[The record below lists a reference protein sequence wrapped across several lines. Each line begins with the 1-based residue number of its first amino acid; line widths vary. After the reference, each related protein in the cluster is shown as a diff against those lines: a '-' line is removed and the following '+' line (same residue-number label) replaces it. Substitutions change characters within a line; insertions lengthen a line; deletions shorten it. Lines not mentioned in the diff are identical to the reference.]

1 MMSVMPDIYLDNN
14 ATTQPLPQVVEAVE
28 RSLRDGW
35 ANPSSVH
42 RAGQRVR
49 QQVELARSQVC
60 SVIGCKERELIFTSG
75 ATEACNLA
83 IRGLTALRGR
93 RRTII
98 TTPTEHSA
106 VREPCERLA
115 DEGWRI
121 VQLPVGLDGL
131 IDTNDLQSALT
142 EHGDD
147 VALVTSHW
155 ANNETGVIQPMVQ
168 IAELCKAAG
177 VPLHTDATQAI
188 GKLPMNVGELPID
201 ALSLSAHKFH
211 GPKGVGALFLRGNR
225 RLKAQQLGGPHE
237 RQRRGGTENVPS
249 IVGMGVAAEA
259 AGQWLT
265 TDGPQKVE
273 ALRDR
278 FEQAVLEAVGD
289 SAVNGTGAP
298 RLLNTTNIGF
308 APLESEAIL
317 IMLSE
322 RGLYASAG
330 AACSSGSL
338 EASPVLLAMGIDEP
352 TAHGSL
358 RFSLSRFTTA
368 DEIDRAI
375 ELVPRVIGKLRTSM
389 PRV

>member
-1 MMSVMPDIYLDNN
+1 MPDIYLDNN
-14 ATTQPLPQVVEAVE
+14 ATTRPLPQVVEAVE

-60 SVIGCKERELIFTSG
+60 ATIGCKERELIFTSG
-75 ATEACNLA
+75 ATEANNLA
-83 IRGLTALRGR
+83 INGLTSLRGE
-93 RRTII
+93 RRTVI
-98 TTPTEHSA
+98 TTTTEHSA

-115 DEGWRI
+115 DEGYHV

-131 IDTNDLQSALT
+131 INTNDLQAALA
-142 EHGDD
+142 EHGDG
-147 VALVTSHW
+147 VALVTIHW
-155 ANNETGVIQPMVQ
+155 ANNETGVIQPMPQ
-168 IAELCKAAG
+168 IAELCKAMG
-177 VPLHTDATQAI
+177 VPLHTDATQTI
-188 GKLPMNVGELPID
+188 GKLPVDLKGVPVD
-201 ALSLSAHKFH
+201 ALSLSSHKFH
-211 GPKGVGALFLRGNR
+211 GPKGVGALFLRSTR
-225 RLKAQQLGGPHE
+225 RVQAQQLGGPHE

-249 IVGMGVAAEA
+249 IIGMGVAAEA
-259 AGQWLT
+259 AAQWLNG
-265 TDGPQKVE
+265 DDPQQVE
-273 ALRDR
+273 TLRDR
-278 FEQAVLEAVGD
+278 FERAVLEAVPD
-289 SAVNGTGAP
+289 SSANGAGAP

-322 RGLYASAG
+322 RGVFASAG

-358 RFSLSRFTTA
+358 RFSLSRFTAA

-375 ELVPRVIGKLRTSM
+375 ELVPQVIGKLRTSM
-389 PRV
+389 PSV